1 MQLSIKFYLFFFFL
15 FSVASASAQWLEPF
29 SSSLPSENYFYE
41 KGPNSE
47 NNLFSQDLFSENN
60 YYPFSGDLLT
70 NVFSQNNNAL
80 LLPPGATMPN
90 APTIAGIPLGN
101 GVLFLAIITLLYLS
115 LLFIKK
121 QKLQMKKTKI
131 SLCILFFLT
140 LCGGNSYAQFSLKA
154 VPDNAFV
161 LPGSGTISLD
171 VLHNDELGACS
182 KASIEIVLIHPT
194 TQTPVPSI
202 ITNNGGMASINPDK
216 TIAYVPASTFI
227 GQDSLHY
234 KIICDGTSSPSS
246 ALVLINVTDKPENI
260 MDDACAILPIE
271 MKWTIAAFPST
282 NITHS
287 PYQIPIVG
295 DIDGDGIVEII
306 VSANVGPNT
315 TVDGVYRPASS
326 LAIYKGN
333 NINNPPFIFNT
344 TEIYS
349 WDRAAKYNIVKTKVK
364 NGSGVLSDSTLI
376 VVAEGDRK
384 LRAYNYNGMEVWESD
399 AVYGST
405 SNPHYVGF
413 SFADFNKDGIPE
425 ILMGGK
431 LFNSSTGNLLCKTTE
446 TRDMCIAADLFGE
459 GKLNYITGNRIY
471 DVAPDL
477 SSLTLRREITPP
489 TITSVD
495 PDYSG
500 ADFVA
505 SAGGRSLCVD
515 VDNDG
520 KLELVVFYHS
530 SNYSILY
537 VADPI
542 TGIIKATKYI
552 SNAGASGYPFAGDID
567 GDGSVELVILKSLNS
582 SSGTRP
588 DNYIIAYK
596 YNAENPDLL
605 LDEFWRLS
613 TNDGSGQTGITLF
626 DFDQDGKSE
635 LVYRDELNIRII
647 DGSLI
652 DSPTPVDKASFPN
665 LSGTMWEYPI
675 VADVD
680 GDGQAEI
687 LIVGGHP
694 DIVGTSDFNGPL
706 WIYKSAEPEKYPW
719 APARPVWNQ
728 YPYNPVYVNDDLS
741 IVKNP
746 INPATFFVDKD
757 GNRHQ
762 PFNNFLQQA
771 TLMNDEGKML
781 SLGPDLT
788 FDEAF
793 GTDGATFTSSGNNY
807 LVNIWVTNEGDAPFP
822 SPLTVSAY
830 GFTGTELVKL
840 TVSPLSITI
849 PDGSIGVGETEQLTF
864 TIVGAAANLASTSI
878 QLRLNESDNIFP
890 ASVEECR
897 YWNNYYNRDLW
908 GAPDQ
913 VLCEGDS
920 TVYFHPLNSPLDY
933 AWWTH
938 PTSTVPSFF
947 LEMNKGKLNNPASFV
962 KDGTPIQSLY
972 VDVYEDGVMRTTNR
986 VEVKVYLT
994 PDTLIWTGLGNDSDW
1009 HNKLNWFDPSDPLL
1023 NYPENKIP
1031 RSCTN
1036 VLIPDG
1042 LDFYP
1047 VLDVNNT
1054 NRSIYWDAACN
1065 NIHFEFGG
1073 EVARTD
1079 SLHYS
1084 KAFVQYNF
1092 GYYDSSNNLEIND
1105 GYENINNPSYLE
1117 RNRWYALATPLKK
1130 MVTGDFSFGGKPHT
1144 WQQGFVAS
1152 NASGTWT
1159 GNWEFPE
1166 NTNDLKL
1173 DESLNYAIALWT
1185 AGNLPEIGANAS
1197 QGYQNGLNALD
1208 GVLTIPYFQGSDE
1221 DAYDKGPHRIHKYD
1235 GTTSHFSYY
1244 WQYMPNVPLANGYPE
1259 GSIARGDEAYRF
1271 IFDKQ
1276 VVNVGGKATFKIS
1289 VPAGKEIMIGNP
1301 FMSTLDFDAFLAR
1314 NNAKIESIY
1323 RLFEDESWE
1332 EYNTGLIAPLQGFFL
1347 QTKGTAGTNIELE
1360 FPFEDVSITRPTGT
1374 EHLLKS
1380 SIVEEENHLYIT
1392 ATNKEKSNS
1401 IQLILN
1407 DDNENNIYKLF
1418 NPEAKLTPQIY
1429 FTDENNQKNAIQFV
1443 DNSTKKEIPLGLSL
1457 PAGYRVDLSFSNLEN
1472 LQIES
1477 LYLLDKQT
1485 GIRQD
1490 LFNNPIYTF
1499 LHADMNDYTE
1509 RFVLEVGAYNP
1520 TYIDHIQTNDNSIN
1534 VYQTNESITISAK
1547 EKIEKIEL
1555 FDIKGQKILQIS
1567 EINNNIYQMNT
1578 NLSTGVYLI
1587 KTILTNGEL
1596 QTDKIIIR

>member
-1 MQLSIKFYLFFFFL
+1 MQLSIKFFLLFIMFF
-15 FSVASASAQWLEPF
+15 SSASAQWLEPF
-29 SSSLPSENYFYE
+29 SPNIPSENYFHE
-41 KGPNSE
+41 ESAGKNVFSQE
-47 NNLFSQDLFSENN
+47 LFSAMD
-60 YYPFSGDLLT
+60 YYSFSGDLLI
-70 NVFSQNNNAL
+70 NVFSQNNLLNDNAL
-80 LLPPGATMPN
+80 LLPPGTTMPN

-101 GVLFLAIITLLYLS
+101 GILFLAIIVMFYLS
-115 LLFIKK
+115 ILFVKK
-121 QKLQMKKTKI
+121 QKLQMKKLKN

-140 LCGGNSYAQFSLKA
+140 LCSGNTYAQLSLKA

-171 VLHNDELGACS
+171 VLHNDELGACTR
-182 KASIEIVLIHPT
+182 ASIEIQLIHPT
-194 TQTPVPSI
+194 TNTPVLST
-202 ITNNGGMASINPDK
+202 ITNNGGMANINPDK
-216 TIAYVPASTFI
+216 TIAYIPASTFV
-227 GQDSLHY
+227 GQDSLRY
-234 KIICDGTSSPSS
+234 QIICDGTASPNLV
-246 ALVLINVTDKPENI
+246 LVLINVTDKPENV
-260 MDDACAILPIE
+260 MNDACAVLPVE
-271 MKWTIAAFPST
+271 MVWTIDGKPSGMM
-282 NITHS
+282 HS
-287 PYQIPIVG
+287 PYQVPIVG
-295 DIDGDGIVEII
+295 DLDGDGIVEII
-306 VSANVGPNT
+306 VSTNPGST
-315 TVDGVYRPASS
+315 TTDGIYRPSS
-326 LAIYKGN
+326 SISIYKGN
-333 NINNPPFIFNT
+333 DISTPYLTFLTVKP
-344 TEIYS
+344 YS
-349 WDRAAKYNIVKTKVK
+349 WDANTKIGAVKTMVE
-364 NGSGVLSDSTLI
+364 NSSGVLEDTTLI
-376 VVAEGDRK
+376 IVAEGDRK
-384 LRAYNYNGMEVWESD
+384 LRAYNYNGNFVWESD
-399 AVYGST
+399 EVYHS
-405 SNPHYVGF
+405 SDNRFAGF

-425 ILMGGK
+425 ILIGGK
-431 LFNSSTGNLLCKTTE
+431 LFDSSTGNLLCSTTA
-446 TRDMCIAADLFGE
+446 TTDLCIAADLFGE

-477 SSLTLRREITPP
+477 TSLVPRLTITPP
-489 TITSVD
+489 TITNAD
-495 PDYSG
+495 LDYSG
-500 ADFVA
+500 ANFVA
-505 SAGGRSLCVD
+505 PAGGSALCVD

-520 KLELVVFYHS
+520 NLELVVSVYYTAGFYT
-530 SNYSILY
+530 ILY
-537 VADPI
+537 VADPR
-542 TGIIKATKYI
+542 TNTIKASKYV
-552 SNAGASGYPFAGDID
+552 SDAGASGYPFAGDID
-567 GDGSVELVILKSLNS
+567 GDGYIELVIVKSRDIG
-582 SSGTRP
+582 SGTRP
-588 DNYIIAYK
+588 ENYVMAYK
-596 YNAENPDLL
+596 YNAANPNLL
-605 LDEFWRLS
+605 LEEFWRLS
-613 TNDGSGQTGITLF
+613 TNDGSGLTGITLF
-626 DFDQDGKSE
+626 DFDQDGKTE
-635 LVYRDELNIRII
+635 LVYRDETHLRII
-647 DGSLI
+647 DGSAN
-652 DSPTPVDKASFPN
+652 PPVNKAIFPN
-665 LSGTMWEYPI
+665 LSGTGLEYPI

-680 GDGQAEI
+680 ADGQAEI
-687 LIVGGHP
+687 LIVGGYP
-694 DIVGTSDFNGPL
+694 SMEGTSPHLGPL
-706 WIYKSAEPEKYPW
+706 WVYKSAEPEKYPW

-728 YPYNPVYVNDDLS
+728 YAYNPVYVNDDLS
-741 IVKNP
+741 IPKNP

-781 SLGPDLT
+781 SLGADLT
-788 FDEAF
+788 FDETF
-793 GTDGATFTSSGNNY
+793 GTDGATFVGSGNNY
-807 LVNIWVTNEGDAPFP
+807 IVNIWVTNEGDAPFP

-864 TIVGAAANLASTSI
+864 TIVGAAANFAATNI
-878 QLRLNESDNIFP
+878 QLRLNESDNVFP

-897 YWNNYYNRDLW
+897 YWNNYYNRNLW

-920 TVYFHPLNSPLDY
+920 TVYFYPLNSPLDY

-938 PTSTVPSFF
+938 PTSTVPSFY

-962 KDGTPIQSLY
+962 KNGTAVQSLY
-972 VDVYEDGVMRTTNR
+972 VDVYEDGVIRTTNR

-1009 HNKLNWFDPSDPLL
+1009 HNKLNWFDPADPLL

-1054 NRSIYWDAACN
+1054 NRRIYWDAACN

-1105 GYENINNPSYLE
+1105 GYENINNPSHLE
-1117 RNRWYALATPLKK
+1117 RNRWYTLAAPLKK

-1152 NASGTWT
+1152 NTSGAWT
-1159 GNWEFPE
+1159 GSWELPV
-1166 NTNDLKL
+1166 NTNDLEL
-1173 DESLNYAIALWT
+1173 DESLNYAIALWA
-1185 AGNLPEIGANAS
+1185 AGNIGEIGADAS
-1197 QGYQNGLNALD
+1197 QGYQNGLNALN
-1208 GVLTIPYFQGSDE
+1208 GVLTIPYFQGSNE
-1221 DAYDKGPHRIHKYD
+1221 DAYDKGPHRIHKYEA
-1235 GTTSHFSYY
+1235 GTSYFSYY
-1244 WQYMPNVPLANGYPE
+1244 WQHIPNVPLSGHSV
-1259 GSIARGDEAYRF
+1259 GSIARGDESYRF

-1276 VVNVGGKATFKIS
+1276 LVNVGGKATFKIS

-1301 FMSTLDFDAFLAR
+1301 FMSTLNFGAFYAA
-1314 NNAKIESIY
+1314 NGSSKMESVY

-1332 EYNTGLIAPLQGFFL
+1332 EYSTGLIAPLQGFFL
-1347 QTKGTAGTNIELE
+1347 QTKGTVGTYIDLE

-1380 SIVEEENHLYIT
+1380 SMFGEENHLYIT

-1401 IQLILN
+1401 IQLVLN
-1407 DDNENNIYKLF
+1407 ESNETNIYKLF
-1418 NPEAKLTPQIY
+1418 NSEAKLTPQIY
-1429 FTDENNQKNAIQFV
+1429 FTDEDNQKNAIQFV

-1457 PAGYRVDLSFSNLEN
+1457 PAGHRVDLSFSNLEN

-1490 LFNNPIYTF
+1490 LFRNPIYTF
-1499 LHADMNDYTE
+1499 LHADMNNYTE

-1520 TYIDHIQTNDNSIN
+1520 TYIDHIQTNEISIN
-1534 VYQTNESITISAK
+1534 IYQTNESITISSK

-1555 FDIKGQKILQIS
+1555 FDMKGQKIQEINN
-1567 EINNNIYQMNT
+1567 INNNIYQMNT
-1578 NLSTGVYLI
+1578 NLSTGIYLI
-1587 KTILTNGEL
+1587 KTILMNGEL
-1596 QTDKIIIR
+1596 QTDKIVIR